1 MTNEIK
7 LNNIS
12 SLDLFRGIA
21 GYGVAICHFY
31 YYLFKL
37 NYFQFYSIFFVEFFF
52 VLSGF
57 VLTPQLQRVYNNTK
71 NAKIFYFRRWLRTIP
86 PYLIALVCYS
96 IVFLK
101 FDINTL
107 KYLLFIQNTFN
118 NFVDSD
124 YFYIAWSLSIEE
136 FFYLIFPIFLI
147 VFNKNKFIHIIIL
160 FILIIYGI
168 KIGYLLLNNIDRE
181 FYRIGT
187 FLRLDSIAF
196 GVLTRIYFSKIR
208 NSLINM
214 LSIIL
219 VVFLV
224 YYFSQDY
231 ENLTTVK
238 LFLFI
243 LLIQYFSVNIIIIF
257 VNFDRLIANTF
268 LIRFF
273 SILSKQTYSVYL
285 FHFVIIYLISLNS
298 FLLNNEFIFIFYLIF
313 LFLFSSFFYYVFEKN
328 IMENRPVY
336 KDKDISQRSSLVC

>member
-1 MTNEIK
+1 MNE
-7 LNNIS
+7 
-12 SLDLFRGIA
+12 F
-21 GYGVAICHFY
+21 
-31 YYLFKL
+31 
-37 NYFQFYSIFFVEFFF
+37 IF
-52 VLSGF
+52 
-57 VLTPQLQRVYNNTK
+57 
-71 NAKIFYFRRWLRTIP
+71 IFYFRRWLRTIP

-96 IVFLK
+96 IVFSK
-101 FDINTL
+101 FDIDTL

-124 YFYIAWSLSIEE
+124 YLYIAWSLSIEE

-147 VFNKNKFIHIIIL
+147 VFNKNKFIHIVIL

-168 KIGYLLLNNIDRE
+168 KFAYLLLNNADGE

-196 GVLTRIYFSKIR
+196 GVLTRIYFNKIR

-219 VVFLV
+219 VVFSV

-238 LFLFI
+238 LFLFV
-243 LLIQYFSVNIIIIF
+243 LLIQYFSVNTIIIF
-257 VNFDRLIANTF
+257 VNFDKLIVSTF

-273 SILSKQTYSVYL
+273 SILSKQTYSIYL
-285 FHFVIIYLISLNS
+285 FHFVIIYLISLLKTLENIG
-298 FLLNNEFIFIFYLIF
+298 EIMIFISMQMDINYTQIFYFKGLKNLLKKIF
-313 LFLFSSFFYYVFEKN
+313 LN
-328 IMENRPVY
+328 
-336 KDKDISQRSSLVC
+336 

>member
-1 MTNEIK
+1 MSDSSK
-7 LNNIS
+7 NITT
-12 SLDLFRGIA
+12 LDLFRGIA

-31 YYLFKL
+31 YYLYDL
-37 NYFQFYSIFFVEFFF
+37 DNFQFYSIFFVELFF

-57 VLTPQLQRVYNNTK
+57 VLFPQLQKVYNNKK
-71 NAKIFYFRRWLRTIP
+71 NIKIFYFRRWLRTIP

-101 FDINTL
+101 FDIDTL

-147 VFNKNKFIHIIIL
+147 IFNKNKFIHIVIL

-168 KIGYLLLNNIDRE
+168 KIAYLLLNNVDGE

-196 GVLTRIYFSKIR
+196 GILTRIYFNKVR
-208 NSLINM
+208 NSLINI

-219 VVFLV
+219 VGISM
-224 YYFSQDY
+224 YYFFQDFQ
-231 ENLTTVK
+231 NLTTVK
-238 LFLFI
+238 LFLFV
-243 LLIQYFSVNIIIIF
+243 LLAQYFSVNIIIIF
-257 VNFDRLIANTF
+257 LNFNKLIVNKF

-273 SILSKQTYSVYL
+273 AILSSQTYSVYL
-285 FHFVIIYLISLNS
+285 FHFLFIYLISLNS
-298 FLLNNEFIFIFYLIF
+298 FLLNIEFIFIFYLIF
-313 LFLFSSFFYYVFEKN
+313 LFLFSSFFYYIFEKN
-328 IMENRPVY
+328 IMNNRPVY
-336 KDKDISQRSSLVC
+336 KDKDISQRDPQ

>member
-1 MTNEIK
+1 
-7 LNNIS
+7 
-12 SLDLFRGIA
+12 
-21 GYGVAICHFY
+21 
-31 YYLFKL
+31 
-37 NYFQFYSIFFVEFFF
+37 
-52 VLSGF
+52 
-57 VLTPQLQRVYNNTK
+57 VLTPQLQRIYNNTK
-71 NAKIFYFRRWLRTIP
+71 DTKIFYFRRWLRTIP

-96 IVFLK
+96 IVFSK
-101 FDINTL
+101 FDIDTL

-147 VFNKNKFIHIIIL
+147 VFNKNKFIHIVIL

-168 KIGYLLLNNIDRE
+168 KIAYLLLNNADGE

-196 GVLTRIYFSKIR
+196 GILTRIYFNKIR

-219 VVFLV
+219 VVFSL

-238 LFLFI
+238 LFLFV

-257 VNFDRLIANTF
+257 VNFDKLIANTF
-268 LIRFF
+268 LIGFF

-313 LFLFSSFFYYVFEKN
+313 LFLFSSFFYYIFEKN
-328 IMENRPVY
+328 IMENRPAY
-336 KDKDISQRSSLVC
+336 KDKDISQRDPQ

>member
-1 MTNEIK
+1 MNIK

-31 YYLFKL
+31 YYLYNL
-37 NYFQFYSIFFVEFFF
+37 NNFQFYSIFFVEFFF

-57 VLTPQLQRVYNNTK
+57 VLTPQLQRIYNNTK
-71 NAKIFYFRRWLRTIP
+71 DTKIFYFRRWLRTIP

-101 FDINTL
+101 FDIDTL

-147 VFNKNKFIHIIIL
+147 IFNKNKFIHIVIL

-168 KIGYLLLNNIDRE
+168 KFAYLLLNNADGE

-196 GVLTRIYFSKIR
+196 GILTRIYFNKIK

-219 VVFLV
+219 VVFSL

-231 ENLTTVK
+231 KNLTTVK
-238 LFLFI
+238 LFLFV
-243 LLIQYFSVNIIIIF
+243 LLIQYFSVNMIIIF
-257 VNFDRLIANTF
+257 VNFNKLIANTF
-268 LIRFF
+268 LIGFF

-336 KDKDISQRSSLVC
+336 KDKDI

>member
-1 MTNEIK
+1 MNIK

-21 GYGVAICHFY
+21 AYGVAICHFY
-31 YYLFKL
+31 YYLYNL
-37 NYFQFYSIFFVEFFF
+37 NNFQFYSIFFVEFFF

-57 VLTPQLQRVYNNTK
+57 VLTPQLQRIYNNTK
-71 NAKIFYFRRWLRTIP
+71 DTKIFYFRRWLRTIP
-86 PYLIALVCYS
+86 PYLIALACYS
-96 IVFLK
+96 IVFSK
-101 FDINTL
+101 FDIDTL

-118 NFVDSD
+118 NFVDFD
-124 YFYIAWSLSIEE
+124 YFYIAWSLAIEE

-147 VFNKNKFIHIIIL
+147 IFNKNKFIHIVIL

-168 KIGYLLLNNIDRE
+168 KFAYLLLNNADGE

-196 GVLTRIYFSKIR
+196 GILTRIYFNKIK

-219 VVFLV
+219 VVFSL

-231 ENLTTVK
+231 KNLTTVK
-238 LFLFI
+238 LFLFV
-243 LLIQYFSVNIIIIF
+243 LLIQYFSVNMIIIF
-257 VNFDRLIANTF
+257 VNFNKLIANTF
-268 LIRFF
+268 LIGFF

-285 FHFVIIYLISLNS
+285 FHFLIIYLISLNS

-313 LFLFSSFFYYVFEKN
+313 LFLFSSFFYYIFEKN
-328 IMENRPVY
+328 IMENRPAY
-336 KDKDISQRSSLVC
+336 KDKDISQRDPQ

>member
-1 MTNEIK
+1 MANEIK

-31 YYLFKL
+31 YYLYNL
-37 NYFQFYSIFFVEFFF
+37 NNFQFYSIFFVDFFF

-71 NAKIFYFRRWLRTIP
+71 NIKIFYFRRWLRTIP

-96 IVFLK
+96 IVFSK
-101 FDINTL
+101 FDIDTL
-107 KYLLFIQNTFN
+107 KYLLFIQNILN
-118 NFVDSD
+118 NFVDSE

-147 VFNKNKFIHIIIL
+147 VFNKSKFIHIVIL
-160 FILIIYGI
+160 FILTIYGI
-168 KIGYLLLNNIDRE
+168 KIAYLLLNNVDRE

-219 VVFLV
+219 VVFSV

-231 ENLTTVK
+231 ENFTTVK
-238 LFLFI
+238 LILFV
-243 LLIQYFSVNIIIIF
+243 LLIQYFSVNMIIIF
-257 VNFDRLIANTF
+257 VNFDKLITNTF
-268 LIRFF
+268 LIGFF

-313 LFLFSSFFYYVFEKN
+313 LFLFSIFFYYIFEKN
-328 IMENRPVY
+328 IMENRPAY
-336 KDKDISQRSSLVC
+336 KDKDISQRGPQ

>member
-1 MTNEIK
+1 MNIK

-21 GYGVAICHFY
+21 AYGVAICHFY
-31 YYLFKL
+31 YYLYKL
-37 NYFQFYSIFFVEFFF
+37 ENFQFYSIFFVEFFF

-57 VLTPQLQRVYNNTK
+57 VLTPQLQRIYNNTK
-71 NAKIFYFRRWLRTIP
+71 DTKIFYFRRWLRTIP
-86 PYLIALVCYS
+86 PYLIALACYS
-96 IVFLK
+96 IVFSK
-101 FDINTL
+101 FDIDTL

-118 NFVDSD
+118 NFVDFD
-124 YFYIAWSLSIEE
+124 YFYIAWSLAIEE

-147 VFNKNKFIHIIIL
+147 VFNKNKFIHIVIL

-168 KIGYLLLNNIDRE
+168 KFAYLLLNNADGE

-196 GVLTRIYFSKIR
+196 GILTRIYFNKIK

-219 VVFLV
+219 VVFSL

-231 ENLTTVK
+231 KNLTTVK
-238 LFLFI
+238 LFLFV
-243 LLIQYFSVNIIIIF
+243 LLIQYFSVNMIIIF
-257 VNFDRLIANTF
+257 VNFNKLIANTF
-268 LIRFF
+268 LIGFF

-285 FHFVIIYLISLNS
+285 FHFLIIYLISLNS

-313 LFLFSSFFYYVFEKN
+313 LFLFSSFFYYIFEKN
-328 IMENRPVY
+328 IMENRPAY
-336 KDKDISQRSSLVC
+336 KDKDISQRDPQ

>member
-1 MTNEIK
+1 MNIK

-31 YYLFKL
+31 YYLYNL
-37 NYFQFYSIFFVEFFF
+37 NNFQFYSIFFVEFFF

-71 NAKIFYFRRWLRTIP
+71 DIKIFYFRRWLRTIP

-96 IVFLK
+96 IIFSK
-101 FDINTL
+101 FDIDTL

-124 YFYIAWSLSIEE
+124 YLYIAWSLSIEE
-136 FFYLIFPIFLI
+136 FFYIIFPIFLI
-147 VFNKNKFIHIIIL
+147 VFNKSKFIHIVIL

-168 KIGYLLLNNIDRE
+168 KFSYLLLNNADGE

-196 GVLTRIYFSKIR
+196 GILTRIYFNKIK

-219 VVFLV
+219 VVFSL

-231 ENLTTVK
+231 KNLTTVK
-238 LFLFI
+238 LFLFV

-257 VNFDRLIANTF
+257 INFDKLIVNTF

-273 SILSKQTYSVYL
+273 SILSKQTYSIYL

-313 LFLFSSFFYYVFEKN
+313 LFLFSSFFYYIFEKN
-328 IMENRPVY
+328 IMENRPAY
-336 KDKDISQRSSLVC
+336 KDKDISQRDPK

>member
-1 MTNEIK
+1 M
-7 LNNIS
+7 
-12 SLDLFRGIA
+12 
-21 GYGVAICHFY
+21 
-31 YYLFKL
+31 
-37 NYFQFYSIFFVEFFF
+37 
-52 VLSGF
+52 SGF